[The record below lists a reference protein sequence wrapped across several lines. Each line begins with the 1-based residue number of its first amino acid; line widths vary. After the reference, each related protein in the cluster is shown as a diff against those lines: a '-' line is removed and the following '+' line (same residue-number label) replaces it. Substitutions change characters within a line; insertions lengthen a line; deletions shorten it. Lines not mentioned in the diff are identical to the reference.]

1 MMCGKQFN
9 HVVRALNVVY
19 EALAALRFSAF
30 FKWCRDNDLM
40 TSFHDKL
47 WSLLSEVVSNF
58 KSGQDNYKT
67 VNETLIVVRTIL
79 MPRLEDLIAS
89 IIPYMF
95 IANRVSST
103 WLPVYILDM
112 LNLTSDIQ
120 LAFPSGQFAI
130 RQKPVKFNGVWS
142 DMATEKTVIKDSKG
156 RVGIAGIARQKSA
169 FIRWSLIRHVLAEFS
184 VEMRSR
190 SAFFCSRRTLSIM

>member
-19 EALAALRFSAF
+19 EALAALRFSAL

-40 TSFHDKL
+40 TSFHDRL

-67 VNETLIVVRTIL
+67 LIVVRTIL
-79 MPRLEDLIAS
+79 MQRLEDFKQWECQPSPTFKYWDMILRAVEIMIQNVRAERQGSLDMHLTLIAS
-89 IIPYMF
+89 VIPYMF
-95 IANRVSST
+95 IANRVSSR

-120 LAFPSGQFAI
+120 PAFPSGQFAI
-130 RQKPVKFNGVWS
+130 RQKPVKFNGGMERHG
-142 DMATEKTVIKDSKG
+142 DRKDSN
-156 RVGIAGIARQKSA
+156 
-169 FIRWSLIRHVLAEFS
+169 
-184 VEMRSR
+184 
-190 SAFFCSRRTLSIM
+190 